1 MAEIA
6 LEGIEK
12 RFPDGTHAI
21 QPTDLRIRDGEL
33 FVLVGPSGCG
43 KSTLLRI
50 IVGLESP
57 TSGHVRVDGAE
68 VTGQDPKDRNMAM
81 VFQNYAIY
89 PHMTVRENMAFPLK
103 LAEMSE
109 LQINERVEK
118 CAAILEL
125 DGLLERKPAELS
137 GGQRQRVAMGRA
149 IVRQPV
155 AFLLDEPLSNLDAKL
170 RGQMRAE
177 LIELQRRLA
186 TTTVY
191 VTHDQTEAMTL
202 GHRIAVLRKGRIQ
215 QIGTPREVYNRPA
228 NLFVAGFVGS
238 PPMNFLPAIIERDRL
253 VLPMTEI
260 PLPDEF
266 RGRLSQG
273 VREVVAG
280 VRPENF
286 VPCSGS
292 QEVSGTFSVVP
303 EVIEW
308 LGFDVFVHFD
318 VKANVARRLGALQRE
333 LGLSAAHGGLLR
345 LAARL
350 RSDSGPK
357 AGESLRLCV
366 DPCGLHLF
374 DTETGVRISAGV
386 PEVST

>member
-1 MAEIA
+1 
-6 LEGIEK
+6 
-12 RFPDGTHAI
+12 
-21 QPTDLRIRDGEL
+21 
-33 FVLVGPSGCG
+33 
-43 KSTLLRI
+43 
-50 IVGLESP
+50 
-57 TSGHVRVDGAE
+57 
-68 VTGQDPKDRNMAM
+68 
-81 VFQNYAIY
+81 
-89 PHMTVRENMAFPLK
+89 
-103 LAEMSE
+103 MSE